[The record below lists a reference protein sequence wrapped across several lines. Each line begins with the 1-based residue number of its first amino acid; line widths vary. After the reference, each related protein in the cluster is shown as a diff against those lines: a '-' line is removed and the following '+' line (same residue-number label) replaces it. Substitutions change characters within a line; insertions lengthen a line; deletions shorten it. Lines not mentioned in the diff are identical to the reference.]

1 MICDQQVR
9 TPQSQLIS
17 SETDDLRSIGIA
29 ERSANLQRLKRSVE
43 ILVPFSMALAGT
55 GEAGLAVLN
64 VCLSVC
70 LSVCVFVRNKQVP
83 GLVAFWRVRV

>member
-1 MICDQQVR
+1 MEALALVR
-9 TPQSQLIS
+9 MMMEECSFL
-17 SETDDLRSIGIA
+17 L
-29 ERSANLQRLKRSVE
+29 

-70 LSVCVFVRNKQVP
+70 LFVCVFVRNKQVS